1 MTAEVINSK
10 TVFSGFDNGTNLDP
24 VGVRQNNQGVT
35 LEEANA
41 FIAVDAAA
49 PDTAKGLKGAFSFST
64 AANKLEVCIGS
75 FGEIFAGRTIPAI
88 TSPTG
93 SAAATYPGIVPVSTT
108 GKGSG
113 LVVTIVMAAD
123 NAVTSITSTTA
134 GSGYTNTD
142 VLTIPANSV
151 NAGGGSS
158 SFTATPNLA
167 AVAAEYK
174 SVTLT

>member
-1 MTAEVINSK
+1 MATEVINAS
-10 TVFSGFDNGTNLDP
+10 TVLSGFDKGTNLDP
-24 VGVRQNNQGVT
+24 IGVRQNNQGVT

-49 PDTAKGLKGAFSFST
+49 PDTAKGLVGDFSFST
-64 AANKLEVCIGS
+64 AANKLEVCISS
-75 FGEIFAGRTIPAI
+75 FGSIFPARTIPVI

-93 SAAATYPGIVPVSTT
+93 STFAAPFTGIVPVSTT

-113 LVVTIVMAAD
+113 LIVTVVMASATS
-123 NAVTSITSTTA
+123 VTSVTATTA

-142 VLTIPANSV
+142 TLTIPAGFD
-151 NAGGGSS
+151 GGTAT
-158 SFTATPNLA
+158 SFTVTPNLA

-174 SVTLT
+174 AVTLT

>member
-1 MTAEVINSK
+1 MATEVINLK

-49 PDTAKGLKGAFSFST
+49 PDTAKGLVGDFSFST
-64 AANKLEVCIGS
+64 FANKLEVCISKFGS
-75 FGEIFAGRTIPAI
+75 IFPARTIPAI

-93 SAAATYPGIVPVSTT
+93 AAAASYAGIVPVSTT

-113 LVVTIVMAAD
+113 LIVTIVMAAD

-142 VLTIPANSV
+142 VLTIPAGSV
-151 NAGGGSS
+151 GGGSS
-158 SFTATPNLA
+158 TFTATPNTA
-167 AVAAEYK
+167 AVAAEYR